1 MNEDLLNKQFQKL
14 VVHQQCKNII
24 DKFETGLERKKLF
37 NKNYKH

>member
-24 DKFETGLERKKLF
+24 DKFETGLERKILFKKL
-37 NKNYKH
+37 

>member
-24 DKFETGLERKKLF
+24 YKFETGLERKKLF

>member
-24 DKFETGLERKKLF
+24 DKFKTGLERKKLF

>member
-1 MNEDLLNKQFQKL
+1 MVKDSSNEQFQKL

>member
-24 DKFETGLERKKLF
+24 DKFETELERKKLF